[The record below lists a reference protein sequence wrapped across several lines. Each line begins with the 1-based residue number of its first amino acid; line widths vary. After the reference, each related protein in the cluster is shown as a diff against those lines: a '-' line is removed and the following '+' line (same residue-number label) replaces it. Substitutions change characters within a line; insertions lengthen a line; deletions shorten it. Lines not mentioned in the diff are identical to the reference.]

1 MILSPKFGA
10 LKKNGDAQFYVRLI
24 ITDRNGKRI
33 ERRIKVQGIVMS
45 PSQLNLKTWRVRSA
59 YPQAESINQFLV
71 DYRNKLSSI
80 ASMYER
86 GDITFDM
93 ACNLAGSGNAINSVL
108 DYVQNIFGRGKG
120 DSHRQNCINTVITIT
135 NKLGLKSLSFADL
148 TEDNL
153 LIVRSEMLGKNL
165 SPQSFNKYIRDLKA
179 IWNHAHER
187 NFVFGRSPFR
197 KEIFAKAPPVRHVP
211 TATPDQILLAIQRI
225 RIERGGGKSY
235 TAAVGRFQA
244 VAMWLLKFSM
254 RGFYRKDI
262 ETLSAHSLAFD
273 FKSYVNAV
281 KKGYYD
287 EKVLGNSLL
296 LFHDRHKSGIPM
308 QIFMGIPPILA
319 LIRFLRLT
327 IAYTHPT
334 LSFNSKEELG
344 LARIDF
350 KEFVKSVP
358 ESRVDPLRLFKT
370 AGKEKLTNYWRLL
383 GDRREE
389 IGLPS
394 FLLARHTFIT
404 YSDGLGIAYSDSQQL
419 AGHKVKGTTDNY
431 INKRTERIMARIAK
445 SHLEILQEFRALDL
459 YEFLLDRSKEVLGD
473 FGEYLHNNCQI
484 GIHSSFINGD
494 LHNFLSEKESIPSQ
508 EEYQKMKDLISRGGV
523 DAVRFA
529 KEDYDSMSEEERA
542 QVNNLTRTLSDT
554 EAKTMFEDFRNE

>member
-1 MILSPKFGA
+1 MILSPKFGT

-24 ITDRNGKRI
+24 ITDRYGKRI

-45 PSQLNLKTWRVRSA
+45 PSQLNLKTWRVRST
-59 YPQAESINQFLV
+59 YPQAESINHFLV

-120 DSHRQNCINTVITIT
+120 DSHLQNCISTVTTIT

-153 LIVRSEMLGKNL
+153 LKVRSEMLGKNL
-165 SPQSFNKYIRDLKA
+165 SPESFNKYIRDLKA

-187 NFVFGRSPFR
+187 NFVFGKSPFR
-197 KEIFAKAPPVRHVP
+197 KEIFAKAPPIRHVP
-211 TATPDQILLAIQRI
+211 TSNPDQIRFAINRI
-225 RIERGGGKSY
+225 SIVKGGNRYY

-244 VAMWLLKFSM
+244 VAMWLLMFSM
-254 RGFYRKDI
+254 RGLYRKDM
-262 ETLSAHSLAFD
+262 ETLSAHNLAFD
-273 FKSYVNAV
+273 FKGYVNAV

-287 EKVLGNSLL
+287 EKVPGNSLL
-296 LFHDRHKSGIPM
+296 LFHVRHKSKIPM
-308 QIFMGIPPILA
+308 EFFMGIPPILA

-327 IAYTHPT
+327 IAFTHPT

-350 KEFVKSVP
+350 REFVKSVP
-358 ESRVDPLRLFKT
+358 ESRVDPLRLFKP
-370 AGKEKLTNYWRLL
+370 ADKEKMVNYWRLL

-394 FLLARHTFIT
+394 FKHARHTFIT

-473 FGEYLHNNCQI
+473 FGEYLYKNCQI
-484 GIHSSFINGD
+484 GVHGSFINGD

-529 KEDYDSMSEEERA
+529 KDEYESMNPEERD
-542 QVNNLTRTLSDT
+542 LLDSFGRPLSDK
-554 EAKTMFEDFRNE
+554 EAKNYFQNSSG